1 MRLAALF
8 SGGKDS
14 TYAIWKAIQEGH
26 EIAYLCTIHSK
37 NPDSYMYDT
46 SNIGLSVMQAEALDI
61 RLVSKESEGEKEKEV
76 HDMEILLQNL
86 DIEGVICGALASN
99 YQKKRVEKVCKKLKL
114 KLVTPLWHTDLEG
127 YLRSLVKEG
136 FEVVFTKV
144 QAAGL
149 TKKWL
154 GRKLDEAA
162 IGELV
167 ELEKKHKLSI
177 VGEGG
182 EFDTKVLDCPLFKRK
197 LVITQTE
204 VVWDEK
210 TGSGQLII
218 KDAKFADKPGITP
231 AAPAKGGNVRA
242 PPTIGGKGIAG

>member
-14 TYAIWKAIQEGH
+14 TYAMWKAIQEGH
-26 EIAYLCTIHSK
+26 DIAYLCTIHSK

-114 KLVTPLWHTDLEG
+114 KLVAPLWHTDLEG

-167 ELEKKHKLSI
+167 ELGKLHGLNI
-177 VGEGG
+177 GGEGG
-182 EFDTKVLDCPLFKRK
+182 EFDTKVLDGPLFKRK
-197 LVITQTE
+197 LIITQTE

-210 TGSGQLII
+210 TGSGQLLI
-218 KDAKFADKPGITP
+218 KDAKLADKPGVLKMQEQP
-231 AAPAKGGNVRA
+231 K
-242 PPTIGGKGIAG
+242 IGGKGVAG

>member
-14 TYAIWKAIQEGH
+14 IYAIWKAQQEGH

-37 NPDSYMYDT
+37 NLESYMYDT
-46 SNIGLSVMQAEALDI
+46 SNIGLTVMQAEAMSM
-61 RLVSKESEGEKEKEV
+61 RLVSKESTGEKEKEV
-76 HDMEILLQNL
+76 HDLEILLKEL
-86 DIEGVICGALASN
+86 DVEGVVCGALASN
-99 YQKKRVEKVCKKLKL
+99 YQKKRVEKVCKKLNL
-114 KLVTPLWHTDLEG
+114 KLLAPLWHTDLKA
-127 YLRSLVKEG
+127 YLESLVKDG
-136 FEVVFTKV
+136 FEVIITRV

-154 GRKLDEAA
+154 GRKLDSSA

-182 EFDTKVLDCPLFKRK
+182 EFETKVLDCPLFNRK
-197 LVITQTE
+197 LVVTKTE
-204 VVWDEK
+204 VEWDEK
-210 TGSGQLII
+210 TASGSLLI
-218 KDAKFADKPGITP
+218 KDAKFIDKPGITP
-231 AAPAKGGNVRA
+231 AAPAKKNA
-242 PPTIGGKGIAG
+242 PAQPTIGGKGIAG